1 MRADSEEAIQY
12 SRLQETI
19 ASASLLAW
27 CEQAMT
33 PIPCPP
39 SHPESGPHSAP
50 SLRHCLIHCMSA
62 VENSLNDISRQGCGP
77 DTVEDTKPNRRRGD
91 SNGGGRTRLRP
102 GERCN
107 ASQRSSTRIRIF

>member
-27 CEQAMT
+27 CEQAMS

-62 VENSLNDISRQGCGP
+62 VENSLNEISRKGCGP
-77 DTVEDTKPNRRRGD
+77 NTVEDTKPNPWSGA
-91 SNGGGRTRLRP
+91 SNGGGRSGFLGAITLALRRGRAP
-102 GERCN
+102 K
-107 ASQRSSTRIRIF
+107 